1 MKIAILFLMFVIIS
15 GMSLIGINQA
25 FAFNCQSNVAGT
37 WNAPSTWSNCD
48 GGVPDDTG
56 DSVDIFD
63 NGDVQLNNDFVVGPV
78 NVVEGGSLSI
88 NAKLTE
94 QTLFVQGGSNLFI
107 NCNGELVLTEGGSN
121 DGLITNHGI
130 LRTITGA
137 DFTNGGTYQSS
148 GTDTF
153 VGPFIGNDI
162 IRIASICVE
171 VGGNLVPIDSTA
183 LLLAGAQSFSWM
195 IPVTLSVLGL
205 GLFVVGRKNE

>member
-1 MKIAILFLMFVIIS
+1 MLVIIS

-56 DSVDIFD
+56 DTVDIFD
-63 NGDVQLNNDFVVGPV
+63 SGDVQLNNDFVVGSLTV
-78 NVVEGGSLSI
+78 QEGGSLSI
-88 NAKLTE
+88 NAKLTS
-94 QTLFVQGGSNLFI
+94 QPLSVGGTGNIFI

-121 DGLITNHGI
+121 NGLITNHGI

-153 VGPFIGNDI
+153 VGPFIANPNLI
-162 IRIASICVE
+162 EQIASICV

-195 IPVTLSVLGL
+195 IPVVLSVLGI
-205 GLFVVGRKNE
+205 GMFVVSRKTENS

>member
-1 MKIAILFLMFVIIS
+1 MLVIIS

-25 FAFNCQSNVAGT
+25 FALACQSNVAGT
-37 WNAPSTWSNCD
+37 WNAPSTWSNCG

-56 DSVDIFD
+56 DTAEIFD
-63 NGDVQLNNDFVVGPV
+63 NGDVQLNNDFVVGSL
-78 NVVEGGSLSI
+78 NVIEGGSLSI
-88 NAKLTE
+88 NAKLTA
-94 QTLFVQGGSNLFI
+94 QPLFVQGGSNLFI

-153 VGPFIGNDI
+153 VGPFIANPNNI
-162 IRIASICVE
+162 VPIASICVV
-171 VGGNLVPIDSTA
+171 VGGNLVPIDSTS
-183 LLLAGAQSFSWM
+183 LLLAGAQTFSWM
-195 IPVTLSVLGL
+195 IPVVLSVLGI
-205 GLFVVGRKNE
+205 GLFVVSRKSE

>member
-1 MKIAILFLMFVIIS
+1 MLVIIS

-25 FAFNCQSNVAGT
+25 FALACQSNVAGT
-37 WNAPSTWSNCD
+37 WNAPSTWSNCG

-56 DSVDIFD
+56 DSAEIFD

-78 NVVEGGSLSI
+78 NVIEGGSLSI

-121 DGLITNHGI
+121 EGLITNHGI
-130 LRTITGA
+130 LQTITGA
-137 DFTNGGTYQSS
+137 DFTNDGTYQSS

-162 IRIASICVE
+162 VPIASICVD
-171 VGGNLVPIDSTA
+171 VGGEFLQLDTTSLLV
-183 LLLAGAQSFSWM
+183 AGAQSFSWM
-195 IPVTLSVLGL
+195 IPVVLSAVGI
-205 GLFVVGRKNE
+205 GIFFVSRKSE